1 MLTANGPMR
10 SQNGRLRF
18 TSPIT
23 TAALQ
28 TAVTLAGRSEI
39 NLGRRRID
47 IPLRHRDWTASVA
60 HVLPLCRSQIR
71 QGLVQRA
78 SAAVFIAP
86 ALTPPR
92 LPAHALALLYD
103 LTPAE
108 LRVFELIAE
117 GGTQAEIAME
127 LSIAPSTGKT
137 HLVRVFEKTGC
148 NRQADLVKL
157 AASVSL
163 PL

>member
-1 MLTANGPMR
+1 MAGP
-10 SQNGRLRF
+10 RF
-18 TSPIT
+18 TSPVT
-23 TAALQ
+23 TEALQ

-39 NLGRRRID
+39 LLGRRGIG
-47 IPLRHRDWTASVA
+47 IPLRHRDGTASVA
-60 HVLPLCRSQIR
+60 HVLPLRRHEIR

-92 LPAHALALLYD
+92 LPADALALLYD

-108 LRVFELIAE
+108 LRVFELIAD
-117 GGTQAEIAME
+117 GRTQAEIAME
-127 LSIAPSTGKT
+127 LSIAPSTVKT
-137 HLVRVFEKTGC
+137 HLLRVFDKTGC
-148 NRQADLVKL
+148 NRQAELVKL